1 MFQLLGTDR
10 LSILAVDL
18 QVSFLLFESQRE
30 HLKFQLE
37 HYLTKLMEIVNSE
50 SNKISYEQRELA
62 LGETFLISRQYVVCV
77 SSTDNANFT
86 FTFHRGYSEI
96 MENTRLAR

>member
-1 MFQLLGTDR
+1 MLYQLLGTDR

-37 HYLTKLMEIVNSE
+37 HYLIKLMEIVHSE
-50 SNKISYEQRELA
+50 SNRILYEQRELA
-62 LGETFLISRQYVVCV
+62 LGTCLNLYNNMQC
-77 SSTDNANFT
+77 
-86 FTFHRGYSEI
+86 
-96 MENTRLAR
+96 